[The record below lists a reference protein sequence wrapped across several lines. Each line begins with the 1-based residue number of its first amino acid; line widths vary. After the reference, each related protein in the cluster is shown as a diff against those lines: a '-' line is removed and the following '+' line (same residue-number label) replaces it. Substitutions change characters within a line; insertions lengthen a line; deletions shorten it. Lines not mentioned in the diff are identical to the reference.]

1 MKWLII
7 LGLISLVILLISL
20 RYRRQIQMGLQ
31 LLRMFR
37 QMKKM
42 GKPPEEKKIETAK
55 NSKDVALVRCERCGK
70 WIPQDAAMKLRAKSV
85 YCSSTCMEKAVK
97 LQSMVD

>member
-1 MKWLII
+1 MKWLVVLII
-7 LGLISLVILLISL
+7 IFFVFALIAL

-31 LLRMFR
+31 VWRMFR
-37 QMKKM
+37 QVRKM
-42 GKPPEEKKIETAK
+42 NKPAEKKIDNPK

-70 WIPQDAAMKLRAKSV
+70 WIPQTEAMKLRSKNI
-85 YCSSTCMEKAVK
+85 YCSTACMERAAK

>member
-7 LGLISLVILLISL
+7 LLILVLVGGLIML

-31 LLRMFR
+31 LLQMFR
-37 QMKKM
+37 TMKKM
-42 GKPPEEKKIETAK
+42 NKPAEKKIETK
-55 NSKDVALVRCERCGK
+55 TNSKDVPLVRCERCGK
-70 WIPQDAAMKLRAKSV
+70 WTPQTDVINLRSKNF
-85 YCSSTCMEKAVK
+85 YCSTECMERAVK

>member
-7 LGLISLVILLISL
+7 LLILLAVIGFIAL

-31 LLRMFR
+31 LLQMFR
-37 QMKKM
+37 QVKNMN
-42 GKPPEEKKIETAK
+42 KPAEKKVETK
-55 NSKDVALVRCERCGK
+55 KISKDVPLVRCERCGK
-70 WIPQDAAMKLRAKSV
+70 WTPQTDVINLRSKNF
-85 YCSSTCMEKAVK
+85 YCSTKCMEKAVK